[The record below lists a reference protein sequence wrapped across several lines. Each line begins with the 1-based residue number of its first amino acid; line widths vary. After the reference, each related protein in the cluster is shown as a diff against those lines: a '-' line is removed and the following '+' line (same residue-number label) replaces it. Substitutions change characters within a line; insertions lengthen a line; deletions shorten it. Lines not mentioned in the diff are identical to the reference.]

1 MMSDAYAGFELVRE
15 QAIPE
20 LDTAARLFRHRRT
33 HAEVLSLSNRDENK
47 SFAVTFRTLPFDD
60 TGVAHILEH
69 SVLSGSRK
77 YPVKELFM
85 ELVKGSCATFINAM
99 TYPDKTCY
107 PVASTNLQD
116 FYNLV
121 DVYFDVVL
129 NPLLES
135 HTLDQEGWH
144 FALERAEAP
153 LSYKGVVFN
162 EMKGVYSLQDTHI
175 GDQIVRALLPNT
187 IYANSS
193 GGDPR
198 HIPELSHAGWREFH
212 HRFYHP
218 SNARI
223 CFWGDDPEETRLRIV
238 NEALTPFDLQPVCGT
253 IALQPRFTTP
263 VHSSGQV
270 PAAAA
275 DAQDGKGAVSIGWL
289 LSDGEHT
296 PEERIA
302 IRVLKEILV
311 GSPASPLRKAL
322 LDSGFGEDLI
332 GGADW
337 DEMRQPVFVTGLKG
351 VSEANRDRIEPLVLD
366 TLEGLVRSGIDQSA
380 ADAAV
385 NTIEF
390 ALRENGTWA
399 RGIGTILRSFETWLY
414 DGDPIAALAFEQPLA
429 AVRAGRGENPRY
441 FEKMIEQYLLTNSHR
456 STIWHAPDVKLLTRQ
471 EAEEKARLAKI
482 RSGLGDEELQRIT
495 ANSLELKRRQETP
508 NSPEA
513 LAKLPMLR
521 LGDLDRKNTVIP
533 REVMTLEGRPVL
545 MHGLS
550 TNGIAYIDIGFD
562 LQTLSGDELAYVP
575 VLARALTELGTDK
588 EDEVTFARRIAGHTG
603 GIEPRAF
610 ALTKTDAKSTAAWLV
625 LRGKATVAKAA
636 ELIAIFRDLLLCG
649 RLDQRER
656 LRRLVLEEKA
666 RLEANLIPMGNYYC
680 GLRLKAGANESG
692 FANEQ
697 MYGVSQLA
705 FLRRLAA
712 ETETDWAAA
721 LARLTAIRSK
731 LMLRAS
737 AIASVTV
744 DSKAGTSLLAQIG
757 GLLECLPTS
766 NYTPRTWQPL
776 TRPRNE
782 GLVVPSQVNYVAKG
796 TGILDFAARPD
807 GAALAVCRWLSLAW
821 LVPKIREQGGAYGA
835 SLDFE
840 RRSGYLA
847 LTSYRDPNLI
857 ETLATYDGT
866 GAFLRALKLS
876 DNDLARSII
885 GALNGVDP
893 YQLPGARG
901 FTSLQRYLID
911 QTEVDR
917 QRLRDELFAT
927 TAADFHAFAEVL
939 DGVRD
944 HGQVVVMGS
953 QATLSEANRAQGGSW
968 LTLEKIM

>member
-1 MMSDAYAGFELVRE
+1 MSDAYAGFELVRE
-15 QAIPE
+15 QSIPE

-33 HAEVLSLSNRDENK
+33 RAEVLSLSNRDENK

-144 FALERAEAP
+144 FELERADAP

-175 GDQIVRALLPNT
+175 GEQIMRALLPNT

-198 HIPELSHAGWREFH
+198 HIPALNHAGWREFH

-238 NEALTPFDLQPVCGT
+238 NEALTPFDLQPVSGT
-253 IALQPRFTTP
+253 IALQPRFTAP
-263 VHSSGQV
+263 VRSSGRV
-270 PAAAA
+270 PAAAV

-296 PEERIA
+296 PEQRIA

-322 LDSGFGEDLI
+322 LDSGLGEDLI
-332 GGADW
+332 GGAGW

-366 TLEGLVRSGIDQSA
+366 TLENLVRSGIDQAA

-429 AVRAGRGENPRY
+429 AVQAGRGESPRY
-441 FEKMIEQYLLTNSHR
+441 FEKMIEQYLLANPHR
-456 STIWHAPDVKLLTRQ
+456 STIWHAPDAELLTRQ
-471 EAEEKARLAKI
+471 EADEKARLAKI

-495 ANSLELKRRQETP
+495 AKSLELKHRQETP

-575 VLARALTELGTDK
+575 VLARALTELGTDN

-610 ALTKTDAKSTAAWLV
+610 SLTKTDAKSTAAWLV

-636 ELIAIFRDLLLCG
+636 ELIAIFRDLLLSA

-666 RLEANLIPMGNYYC
+666 RLEANLVPMGSYYC

-697 MYGVSQLA
+697 LYGVSQLA

-721 LARLTAIRSK
+721 LAHLTAIRSK
-731 LMLRAS
+731 LIMRSS

-744 DSKAGTSLLAQIG
+744 DTNAGASLLAQIDR
-757 GLLECLPTS
+757 LLGSLPTGS
-766 NYTPRTWQPL
+766 YTPLAWQPL

-782 GLVVPSQVNYVAKG
+782 GLVVPTQVNYVAKG

-807 GAALAVCRWLSLAW
+807 GAALAVCRWLTLAW

-847 LTSYRDPNLI
+847 LTSYRDPNLL
-857 ETLATYDGT
+857 ETLATYDAT
-866 GAFLRALKLS
+866 GAFLRALQLS
-876 DNDLARSII
+876 DSDLARSII

-927 TAADFHAFAEVL
+927 MPADFRDFADVM

-953 QATLSEANRAQGGSW
+953 EATLSEANRAQGGGW

>member
-1 MMSDAYAGFELVRE
+1 MSGAHAGFELVRE
-15 QAIPE
+15 QSISE

-33 HAEVLSLSNRDENK
+33 GAEVLSLTNRDENK
-47 SFAVTFRTLPFDD
+47 SFAVTFRTLPSDD

-77 YPVKELFM
+77 YPVKELFV
-85 ELVKGSCATFINAM
+85 ELLKGSCATFINAM

-107 PVASTNLQD
+107 PVASTNLKD

-121 DVYFDVVL
+121 DVYFDVVF

-144 FALERAEAP
+144 FELDGPNAP

-162 EMKGVYSLQDTHI
+162 EMKGAYSLQDAHI
-175 GDQIVRALLPNT
+175 GEQITRALLPNT

-198 HIPELSHAGWREFH
+198 HIPELSHARWREFH

-238 NEALTPFDLQPVCGT
+238 DEALKPFDRQPVSET
-253 IALQPRFTTP
+253 IALQSRFTAP
-263 VHSSGQV
+263 RRSSGLV

-289 LSDGEHT
+289 LSDGDDT
-296 PEERIA
+296 PEVRIA

-322 LDSGFGEDLI
+322 LDSGLGEDLI
-332 GGADW
+332 GGAEW
-337 DEMRQPVFVTGLKG
+337 DEMRQPAFVTGLKG
-351 VSEANRDRIEPLVLD
+351 VTEADRDRVEPLVLG
-366 TLEGLVRSGIDQSA
+366 TLENLVRLGIDPAA
-380 ADAAV
+380 ADAAL

-429 AVRAGRGENPRY
+429 AVRAGLQKNPRY
-441 FEKMIEQYLLTNSHR
+441 FEEMIEQYLLTNPHR
-456 STIWHAPDVKLLTRQ
+456 SMIWHAPDAELLARQ
-471 EAEEKARLAKI
+471 EVEEKARLAKI
-482 RSGLGDEELQRIT
+482 RSGLGDEDLRQIT
-495 ANSLELKRRQETP
+495 AKTLELKRRQETP
-508 NSPEA
+508 NSPAA
-513 LAKLPMLR
+513 LAKLPMLH
-521 LGDLDRKNTVIP
+521 LADLDRKNTAIP
-533 REVMTLEGRPVL
+533 REVMTLGGRPVL
-545 MHGLS
+545 HHSLA
-550 TNGIAYIDIGFD
+550 TNGIAYVDIGFD
-562 LQTLSGDELAYVP
+562 LRTLSGDELAYVP
-575 VLARALTELGTDK
+575 VLARALTELGTDQ
-588 EDEVTFARRIAGHTG
+588 EDEVTFTHRIARHTG
-603 GIEPRAF
+603 GIDPHAF
-610 ALTKTDAKSTAAWLV
+610 ALTKTDARSTAAWLM
-625 LRGKATVAKAA
+625 LRGKATVAKAS
-636 ELIAIFRDLLLCG
+636 ELIAILRDLLLSA

-666 RLEANLIPMGNYYC
+666 RLESSLVPAGSYYC
-680 GLRLKAGANESG
+680 GLRLKAAANESG

-705 FLRRLAA
+705 FLRQLATEA
-712 ETETDWAAA
+712 ETNWPAT
-721 LARLTAIRSK
+721 LARLSAVRSK
-731 LMLRAS
+731 LIVRSS
-737 AIASVTV
+737 AIANVTV
-744 DSKAGTSLLAQIG
+744 DAKAWDPMRGRIEALLG
-757 GLLECLPTS
+757 CLPEGS
-766 NYTPRTWQPL
+766 RTPVTWQPL
-776 TRPRNE
+776 IGPRNE
-782 GLVVPSQVNYVAKG
+782 GLIVPTQVNYVAKG
-796 TGILDFAARPD
+796 TRILDFAARPT
-807 GAALAVCRWLSLAW
+807 GAALAVCRWLTLAW

-866 GAFLRALKLS
+866 GAFLRALELS
-876 DNDLARSII
+876 DADLARSII
-885 GALNGVDP
+885 GSLNGVDP
-893 YQLPGARG
+893 YQLPSAKG
-901 FTSLQRYLID
+901 FTSLTRYLID
-911 QTEVDR
+911 QTEIDR
-917 QRLRDELFAT
+917 QQLRDELFAAT
-927 TAADFHAFAEVL
+927 TADFRNFADVM

-944 HGQVVVMGS
+944 RGQIVVMG
-953 QATLSEANRAQGGSW
+953 AEEALSEVNRTRGGDW
-968 LTLEKIM
+968 LALSKIM